1 MNSLTIELP
10 WPSADL
16 SPNAR
21 PHYMAYA
28 RAKKAAK
35 AYAWGMAKSLM
46 GPLHIVAGSWEGPV
60 AVHTC
65 YHPPANYRFDG
76 DGLNSRMKAAWDGI
90 ATALGIDD
98 HTFEH
103 TYLRAEKRPPDGCVI
118 VTLTPAAVKL
128 PVRGVIK

>member
-1 MNSLTIELP
+1 MNGLVIHLP

-16 SPNAR
+16 SPNSRNKWAMI
-21 PHYMAYA
+21 H
-28 RAKKAAK
+28 AKKAAK
-35 AYAWGMAKSLM
+35 NYALIYTKSLM
-46 GPLHIVAGSWEGPV
+46 GPLRIVPGSWGGPI

-90 ATALGIDD
+90 ALALGVDD

-103 TYLRAEKRPPDGCVI
+103 TYLRAEKQPPHGCVV
-118 VTLTPAAVKL
+118 VTLTPAAVAV
-128 PVRGVIK
+128 PVRGVIR